1 MRYASGRLTFKIKP
15 PLNATVINLRE
26 FRHLQKPSP
35 RTYINNSFRLLS
47 ASIQRLEICLYI
59 ALEQA
64 RKLQQPAKA
73 SAIVQCRHHR
83 FTINF
88 NGNFLK
94 EFRYNCHPRTDVPDN
109 HRKYLLEKQ
118 LFSSLFI
125 LRVLAR
131 SLLFCGCGGKQH
143 FIWKLGIVRTSSG
156 VKKWTYRF
164 VTLDSTVHTIF
175 FSRYRSG
182 SSRGQK
188 NNECGLLSNVP
199 RLCL

>member
-1 MRYASGRLTFKIKP
+1 MCP
-15 PLNATVINLRE
+15 
-26 FRHLQKPSP
+26 
-35 RTYINNSFRLLS
+35 
-47 ASIQRLEICLYI
+47 
-59 ALEQA
+59 
-64 RKLQQPAKA
+64 
-73 SAIVQCRHHR
+73 
-83 FTINF
+83 TIIENIYW
-88 NGNFLK
+88 K
-94 EFRYNCHPRTDVPDN
+94 
-109 HRKYLLEKQ
+109 KQ

-125 LRVLAR
+125 LRVL
-131 SLLFCGCGGKQH
+131 SFLCSGGKQH

-199 RLCL
+199 RLCFRLQPVSSVLAVNTFAFMHSIIVDKNFYLCPYDVLSLSLKEFFQPNS